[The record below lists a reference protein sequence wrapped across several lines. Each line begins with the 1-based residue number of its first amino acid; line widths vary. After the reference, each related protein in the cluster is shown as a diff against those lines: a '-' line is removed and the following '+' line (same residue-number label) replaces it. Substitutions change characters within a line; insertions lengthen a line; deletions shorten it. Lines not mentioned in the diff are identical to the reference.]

1 MNISLDRKSRVPLAE
16 QIQLALAERIRSG
29 LYQAGD
35 PLPSVRELSRDIGVS
50 LMTAVLAYGKLEAT
64 GYAQRH
70 HGKGTFVRI
79 PSSEK
84 DEILEEINPKPS
96 YDWQLAIPDYLGR
109 SMFRH
114 VGAVNRKVAKYP
126 LHRIKLN
133 TEELLPIQ
141 HFQRALQL
149 ASSDQSS
156 IGDYAPAAGDEA
168 LRIKLAS
175 YFQHKSSAL
184 TASELLIT
192 AGTQQAIDLVARTF
206 LGPGDLVAVESPT
219 YPGALDAFR
228 SRGVTLIPIP
238 TDHTGMRLDILQQ
251 LCDIHPPK
259 MIYTLPTGQN
269 PTGSIMSIQKRVTL
283 LEIAQ
288 SYNTLIVEDDP
299 WEELYFE
306 DQPPRSLLSLDRT
319 GHVIYMKGFSK
330 SIAPGLRLSVIA
342 ARGSVYQRLLH
353 AKAVTDLSTP
363 LYNQRILLN
372 LLEQNMNEHFDKVR
386 GQLTKRRDEIHQL
399 LKRHAPSVW
408 TWTPP
413 AAGPFFWLTSTV
425 GVNTDALF
433 VEAERQG
440 VLFFPG
446 SFFYSANPER
456 NSLRLGFATL
466 PEAQI
471 HEAIL
476 TLCQLLHH
484 VDPH

>member
-1 MNISLDRKSRVPLAE
+1 
-16 QIQLALAERIRSG
+16 
-29 LYQAGD
+29 
-35 PLPSVRELSRDIGVS
+35 
-50 LMTAVLAYGKLEAT
+50 
-64 GYAQRH
+64 
-70 HGKGTFVRI
+70 
-79 PSSEK
+79 
-84 DEILEEINPKPS
+84 
-96 YDWQLAIPDYLGR
+96 
-109 SMFRH
+109 
-114 VGAVNRKVAKYP
+114 
-126 LHRIKLN
+126 
-133 TEELLPIQ
+133 
-141 HFQRALQL
+141 
-149 ASSDQSS
+149 
-156 IGDYAPAAGDEA
+156 
-168 LRIKLAS
+168 
-175 YFQHKSSAL
+175 
-184 TASELLIT
+184 
-192 AGTQQAIDLVARTF
+192 
-206 LGPGDLVAVESPT
+206 
-219 YPGALDAFR
+219 
-228 SRGVTLIPIP
+228 
-238 TDHTGMRLDILQQ
+238 
-251 LCDIHPPK
+251 
-259 MIYTLPTGQN
+259 
-269 PTGSIMSIQKRVTL
+269 
-283 LEIAQ
+283 
-288 SYNTLIVEDDP
+288 
-299 WEELYFE
+299 
-306 DQPPRSLLSLDRT
+306 
-319 GHVIYMKGFSK
+319 MKGFSK